1 MTTELRSAVYS
12 LAVARRG
19 AKVINGKRFA
29 SVAEHGSLRLLCSL
43 PVAPN
48 DQTPHEQDELYVVV
62 QGTGVLFHG
71 GRREAFSTGDAM
83 FVAAGEEHH
92 FEDFTDDLA
101 VWVAFYGP
109 RGGERSAASA
119 A

>member
-19 AKVINGKRFA
+19 AKLINGKRFA

-43 PVAPN
+43 PVTPN
-48 DQTPHEQDELYVVV
+48 DQIPHEQDELYVVV
-62 QGTGVLFHG
+62 QGSGVLFHAD
-71 GRREAFSTGDAM
+71 RREAFATGDAM
-83 FVAAGEEHH
+83 FVAASEEHH

-109 RGGERSAASA
+109 RGGERSAATA
-119 A
+119 